1 MDELEILKQEN
12 AELREWLRKALM
24 PQWFYPADGGYEY
37 AMFDPVE
44 VVEYHDFT
52 PGKYAIEIACARP
65 LPSIYYAIHVL
76 TDAERDELGTDDHF
90 LMEEFPTMDESEK
103 KIGV

>member
-12 AELREWLRKALM
+12 AELREGLRKALM
-24 PQWFYPADGGYEY
+24 PEWFYSADGYEY
-37 AMFDPVE
+37 AMFDPGE

-76 TDAERDELGTDDHF
+76 TDAERDELGTDEYY
-90 LMEEFPTMDESEK
+90 LMEEFQTMAEAEK

>member
-1 MDELEILKQEN
+1 MDELERLKQEN
-12 AELREWLRKALM
+12 AELREGLRKALM
-24 PQWFYPADGGYEY
+24 PQWFYSADGYEY

-52 PGKYAIEIACARP
+52 PGKYAIEIACARH

-76 TDAERDELGTDDHF
+76 TDAERDKLGTNERC
-90 LMEEFPTMDESEK
+90 LMEEFQTMAEAEK

>member
-1 MDELEILKQEN
+1 MDELDRLKQEN
-12 AELREWLRKALM
+12 EELREGLRKALT
-24 PQWFYPADGGYEY
+24 PQWFYSADGYEC
-37 AMFDPVE
+37 AMFDPGE

-65 LPSIYYAIHVL
+65 LPSIYCAVHVL
-76 TDAERDELGTDDHF
+76 TDAERDELGTDEYC
-90 LMEEFPTMDESEK
+90 LMEELQTMAEAEK

>member
-1 MDELEILKQEN
+1 MDELERLKQEN
-12 AELREWLRKALM
+12 AELREGLRKALM
-24 PQWFYPADGGYEY
+24 PQWFCPADGYEW

-76 TDAERDELGTDDHF
+76 TDAERDELGTDDHC
-90 LMEEFPTMDESEK
+90 LMEEFPTMDEAEK

>member
-12 AELREWLRKALM
+12 AELREGLRKALM
-24 PQWFYPADGGYEY
+24 PQWFYPADEYEY
-37 AMFDPVE
+37 AMFGPGE

-76 TDAERDELGTDDHF
+76 TDAERDELGTDDHC
-90 LMEEFPTMDESEK
+90 LMEEFPTMAEAEK
-103 KIGV
+103 KIRI